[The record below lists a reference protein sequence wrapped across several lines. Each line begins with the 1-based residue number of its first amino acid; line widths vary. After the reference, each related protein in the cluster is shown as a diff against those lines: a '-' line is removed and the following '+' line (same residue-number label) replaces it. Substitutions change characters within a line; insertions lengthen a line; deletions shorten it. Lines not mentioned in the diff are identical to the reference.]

1 MFRYGHAS
9 AQAVRILSLDF
20 GRRASAFRPS
30 FSRDIAGPMTQTLAE
45 ALTLNDDGAG
55 RLTAGLDGGFSNAPQ
70 SAPQERGAPFGGL
83 MAALAAGAMRQGLG
97 IETPLQTLTIQ
108 YLAAARFEAIAFEP
122 TLDRGGRNI
131 TYASVTGGQPDRL
144 AIHALGT
151 YGRDVAGPVLTPLA
165 IPGGRPDDLEP
176 TPLDTGFGPWF
187 TRHIDHRFVAGPK
200 LFGQNAGRR
209 PELGC
214 WMRTIDAGPL
224 DEARLLFLLDGLYP
238 TYFTALPAPPIISAS
253 VDLRADLLTAIT
265 PEVSPGGWAYF
276 HFTSRDVG
284 GGWAVE
290 DGVAHAPDGRPIAL
304 VRQRRKLMP
313 TRGSTS

>member
-1 MFRYGHAS
+1 M
-9 AQAVRILSLDF
+9 
-20 GRRASAFRPS
+20 
-30 FSRDIAGPMTQTLAE
+30 MTQTLAE
-45 ALTLNDDGAG
+45 ALTLTDTGGGGWAA
-55 RLTAGLDGGFSNAPQ
+55 RLDGGFSNGPQ
-70 SAPQERGAPFGGL
+70 SMPQERGAPFGGL

-108 YLAAARFEAIAFEP
+108 YLAAARFEDVVFTP
-122 TLDRGGRNI
+122 TMNRGGRNVA
-131 TYASVTGGQPDRL
+131 YASVSGGQGDRV
-144 AIHALGT
+144 AVQALGT
-151 YGRDVAGPVLTPLA
+151 YGRDVAGPVLKPMSA
-165 IPGGRPDDLEP
+165 APQPVDDLES

-200 LFGQNAGRR
+200 LYGENAGAA

-214 WMRTIDAGPL
+214 WMRTTDAAPL

-238 TYFTALPAPPIISAS
+238 TYFTAFPAPPTVSAS
-253 VDLRADLLTAIT
+253 VDLRADLLADLT
-265 PEVSPGGWAYF
+265 PDTSPEGWAYF

-290 DGVAHAPDGRPIAL
+290 DGEAYAPDGCPLAL

-313 TRGSTS
+313 SRV